1 MPTITVKTTKVSK
14 HLCGFCSTGGRH
26 DLCPGG
32 ILNGNQ
38 TEVLVCPCPCDTP
51 KIKCIN
57 CNARQDVSP
66 ETWTCLDAEEC
77 ANKVEARRRRAEE
90 EYGKYARAVTE
101 RKAENAPEKPAK
113 APAKPKGGQCLC
125 CGEATKGGLFLP
137 GHDARY
143 LARTVTEVKEGASL
157 DDTMTAW
164 ARAGISE
171 ALQAKLVKRLGAA

>member
-1 MPTITVKTTKVSK
+1 MSITTKTEKQSK
-14 HLCGFCSTGGRH
+14 HPCGFCSTGNRH

-38 TEVLVCPCPCDTP
+38 TEVYLCGCTEHEPVVRCLECNNRTP
-51 KIKCIN
+51 GE
-57 CNARQDVSP
+57 VSR
-66 ETWTCLDAEEC
+66 ETWTCTDAEAC
-77 ANKVEARRRRAEE
+77 AQKREKRRREADEALFGGRAPTKVSEARERA
-90 EYGKYARAVTE
+90 
-101 RKAENAPEKPAK
+101 PK
-113 APAKPKGGQCLC
+113 APAKAKGGQCLC

-143 LARTVTEVKEGASL
+143 LARTVEAVKGGASL

-164 ARAGISE
+164 ARAGISG

>member
-1 MPTITVKTTKVSK
+1 MITVKTTKIGK
-14 HLCGFCSTGGRH
+14 LECGFCRTGGRH

-38 TEVLVCPCPCDTP
+38 TEVIVCSCKCDTP
-51 KIKCIN
+51 KLRCLD
-57 CNARQDVSP
+57 CNARTDVNP
-66 ETWTCLDAEEC
+66 ATWTCND
-77 ANKVEARRRRAEE
+77 VEACAQVRAARRAAHAETLPRLAKDPE
-90 EYGKYARAVTE
+90 GTDTP
-101 RKAENAPEKPAK
+101 RKRTRSSEGPSKPART
-113 APAKPKGGQCLC
+113 GSCLC

-143 LARTVTEVKEGASL
+143 LARTVTEIKGGQSL

-164 ARAGISE
+164 ARQGISE